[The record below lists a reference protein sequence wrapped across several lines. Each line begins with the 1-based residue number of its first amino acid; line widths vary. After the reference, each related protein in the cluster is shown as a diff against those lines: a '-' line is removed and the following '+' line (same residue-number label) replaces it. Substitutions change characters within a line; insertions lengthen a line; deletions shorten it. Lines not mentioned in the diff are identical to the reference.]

1 MLADILFL
9 TFAAILLVAGLGVV
23 SAKNPMHA
31 VLFMILAF
39 FNAAALFIL
48 LGAEFLGLLLIMV
61 YVGAIA
67 VMFLFVVMT
76 IDIDFA
82 ELKEGFATY
91 IPIALLVAGVI
102 FAQLLAAAG
111 SVLLYD
117 EPLTL
122 QLGAKED
129 INSENIRQLGNI
141 LFTDYVVPFIGAAMV
156 LLVAMIGAIVLT
168 HRRRTD
174 VKRQSVPKQ
183 IARTRTE
190 SLVITQPKTG
200 EGVTQSHFVGK
211 SVES

>member
-9 TFAAILLVAGLGVV
+9 TFAAILLIAGLGVV

-39 FNAAALFIL
+39 FNAAAIFIL

-111 SVLLYD
+111 SALLYD

-122 QLGAKED
+122 QLGQE
-129 INSENIRQLGNI
+129 ENIRQLGNV

-190 SLVITQPKTG
+190 SLVITNPKTG
-200 EGVTQSHFVGK
+200 EGVSKSHFVGK